1 MVAQGPVAPR
11 DFFSQEQT
19 MKRKIMHLATA
30 TVVATAVLAAGC
42 QTVDPYTGETKT
54 ASATKGAAIGAGA
67 GALLGILT
75 GDDSKDRRKRALIGA
90 GVGALA
96 GGAVGNYM
104 DQQEAEL
111 RQRLAGSGVS
121 VTRVGDEIMLNM
133 PGNITFQTDS
143 SDLNPQFFDVLNSVS
158 LVLKEYDKTVV
169 EVVGHTDSTG
179 SAEYNQALSERRAA
193 TVATYLANRDI
204 DRQRI
209 LAYGEGE
216 TQPVADNSTA
226 AGRAANRR
234 VELTLSP
241 VTT

>member
-1 MVAQGPVAPR
+1 
-11 DFFSQEQT
+11 
-19 MKRKIMHLATA
+19 MKRKIMQVATA
-30 TVVATAVLAAGC
+30 TIVATAVLTAGC

-121 VTRVGDEIMLNM
+121 VTRVGNEIMLNM

-158 LVLKEYDKTVV
+158 LVLEEYDKTVV

-193 TVATYLANRDI
+193 TVATYLANREI

-209 LAYGEGE
+209 LAYGQGE
-216 TQPVADNSTA
+216 MQPVADNSTA

-241 VTT
+241 ITT